1 MKNKIKH
8 FLNLNEISTNEIK
21 KIIKRGHILK
31 KTYGEKKLSKKKIL
45 AMIFEKPSTRTR
57 VSFEVGMKQ
66 LNGDVVTL
74 DPGDTQLGRGE
85 SLQDTIKVLG
95 RYVDLIMYRG
105 SQEKKLYE
113 MTDFSDVPII
123 NGLTDSSHPCQI
135 LADIMTLEEKF
146 DSLDN
151 LNLCWIGDGNNVCN
165 SWIHSCSHFNYNLK
179 ICCPEDYLPNK
190 KLIAENNH
198 KKNISVVL
206 DPKLAIK
213 DSNVVITDTWV
224 SMGMKENPERVKKFK
239 NFQINKQLLSNSKKN
254 IYFLHCLPA
263 HRGLEVS
270 DEVIDGK
277 NSLVWDEAENRLY
290 IHQSILLWCL
300 GEF

>member
-113 MTDFSDVPII
+113 MTNFSDVPII

>member
-224 SMGMKENPERVKKFK
+224 SMGMKENPVRVKKFK